1 MAKKIL
7 FVDDSKSMRQ
17 VVGIALKKAG
27 YEVETGEDGQ
37 DGVSKLDTR
46 FHAIISDVNMPNM
59 NGIEFI
65 KAIKQ
70 NPTNKFTPIIMLTT
84 ESGAD
89 LKKQGQEA
97 GAKVWMVK
105 PFKPDQLLMVLQKL
119 LG

>member
-27 YEVETGEDGQ
+27 YDVETAGDGQ
-37 DGVSKLDTR
+37 EGVTKLDQR
-46 FHAIISDVNMPNM
+46 YHAIISDVNMPIM

-65 KAIKQ
+65 KEIKQ
-70 NPTNKFTPIIMLTT
+70 NATNKFTPIIMLTT
-84 ESGAD
+84 ESAPE

-105 PFKPDQLLMVLQKL
+105 PFKPAQLLMVLEKL